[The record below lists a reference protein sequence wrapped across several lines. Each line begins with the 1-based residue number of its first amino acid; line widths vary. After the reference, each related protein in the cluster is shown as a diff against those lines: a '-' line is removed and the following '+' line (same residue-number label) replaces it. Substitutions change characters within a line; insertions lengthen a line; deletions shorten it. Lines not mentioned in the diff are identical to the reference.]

1 MKKTLI
7 ITGGVIGFLYSLIG
21 PIVSYSDTAPLDDE
35 IGFEIASWKVFI
47 LESLLCISNR
57 IISRMD
63 NVFIPKKGYKK
74 ENITYKF
81 T

>member
-7 ITGGVIGFLYSLIG
+7 IIGGVFGFLYSLIG

-47 LESLLCISNR
+47 LESLLCISLGLLVGW
-57 IISRMD
+57 IMFL
-63 NVFIPKKGYKK
+63 FIKKVIKK
-74 ENITYKF
+74 KI
-81 T
+81 

>member
-47 LESLLCISNR
+47 LESLLCISIGLLVGWIMFLFLKK
-57 IISRMD
+57 II
-63 NVFIPKKGYKK
+63 KKK
-74 ENITYKF
+74 I
-81 T
+81 

>member
-1 MKKTLI
+1 MSKTLV

-47 LESLLCISNR
+47 LESLLCIS
-57 IISRMD
+57 IGLLVGWIM
-63 NVFIPKKGYKK
+63 FLFLKKVIKK
-74 ENITYKF
+74 KI
-81 T
+81 